1 MCARSRMMD
10 LKIPLGHSG
19 SPRPYTQRGRAG
31 DTGDTSS
38 EEEQHS
44 VGLLTMKNDLL
55 AMFILIAAFVP
66 GAALAELSEPPTATQ
81 DIGAAEIDTD
91 QTVLRQLLQLA
102 REARVSVSEAIAAA
116 EKLHDGSRTT
126 QIGFEKPDSP
136 EYRVRTVRGN
146 VIWENNIDARSG
158 RIIGKETT
166 FSFGE
171 LSSDDRRDIDALRH
185 VRPKLLEAVAFAEK
199 ATEGKAVGATLID
212 EDGTPNFAVVVISN
226 DRLKQVMLEARRDD
240 HHASAFRRPVGTNRP
255 KN

>member
-10 LKIPLGHSG
+10 LKIPLGHGG
-19 SPRPYTQRGRAG
+19 SPRPYTRRVRAG

-38 EEEQHS
+38 EEKQHS
-44 VGLLTMKNDLL
+44 VGLLTMKNDLF

-66 GAALAELSEPPTATQ
+66 GAALADLSEPPTATQ
-81 DIGAAEIDTD
+81 DIGAAEIDSD

-102 REARVSVSEAIAAA
+102 REARVSVSEAIGAA

-126 QIGFEKPDSP
+126 QIGFDKPDSP

-146 VIWENNIDARSG
+146 VIWENNIDARNG
-158 RIIGKETT
+158 RIIGKEKT

-171 LSSDDRRDIDALRH
+171 LSSDDRRDIDALKH
-185 VRPKLLEAVAFAEK
+185 VRPELLEAVAFAEK
-199 ATEGKAVGATLID
+199 TTEGTAVGATLID
-212 EDGTPNFAVVVISN
+212 EDGTPNFAVVVISG

-240 HHASAFRRPVGTNRP
+240 RHASAFHRPVGTNRP